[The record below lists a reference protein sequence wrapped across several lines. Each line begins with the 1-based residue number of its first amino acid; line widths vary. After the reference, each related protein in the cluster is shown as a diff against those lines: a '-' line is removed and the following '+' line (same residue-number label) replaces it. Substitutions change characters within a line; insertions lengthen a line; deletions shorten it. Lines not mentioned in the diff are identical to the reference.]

1 MSLWHRLDFIA
12 RNLSPFAITLFL
24 VVLSVV
30 PTHIPGFG
38 TIVPALSLMAVYYWS
53 IFRPDLIPAWTVFL
67 VGLFQDI
74 LVSTPLGLH
83 ALILLLVRATVV
95 SRRRFF
101 MGNSFFIMWGGFM
114 LVAAGALA
122 IGWEVLSLLNLT
134 MINPSSLAFQYFLTV
149 GLFPCF
155 TWLFIRVQQAFLP
168 QA

>member
-1 MSLWHRLDFIA
+1 MSLWHRLDSIA
-12 RNLSPFAITLFL
+12 RNLSPLEITLFL
-24 VVLSVV
+24 VVLSVIQ
-30 PTHIPGFG
+30 THIPGFG

-53 IFRPDLIPAWTVFL
+53 IFRPDLIPAWAVFL
-67 VGLFQDI
+67 VGIFQDI

-83 ALILLLVRATVV
+83 AIILLLVRTTVV

-101 MGNSFFIMWGGFM
+101 MENSFLIMWGGFM

-122 IGWEVLSLLNLT
+122 IGWEILSLLNLT
-134 MINPSSLAFQYFLTV
+134 MINPTSLAFQYLLTFA
-149 GLFPCF
+149 LFPCF